1 MLSTTPKELIA
12 KYKDDNPGLY
22 CFLFDL
28 YFYME
33 EDETINIIP
42 DNILLSIGNSSL
54 NLSQKM
60 AIGTFISDWILDE
73 DESKFDRMIS
83 IEELNFIYK
92 YCSYVWAK
100 EYHPNYACHSECEW
114 IGTGYD
120 LSDVVEIIYLNWN
133 NPEQMENIKKLLE
146 NKATAE
152 EIYKAYHK

>member
-73 DESKFDRMIS
+73 DESKFDRRIKFHLQILLLCMGERIS
-83 IEELNFIYK
+83 PKLRLPFWMRMDRYWLWFIWCCGNNIPELEQSRTNGK
-92 YCSYVWAK
+92 Y
-100 EYHPNYACHSECEW
+100 
-114 IGTGYD
+114 
-120 LSDVVEIIYLNWN
+120 
-133 NPEQMENIKKLLE
+133 
-146 NKATAE
+146 
-152 EIYKAYHK
+152 